1 MSAFSVNTN
10 TLAMTSLRILSNT
23 GKQFADSM
31 TKLSTGLRINN
42 AGDDPAGLIVSES
55 FRAQISGLDQA
66 IRNNQDATNYS
77 KTAEAALEEVNRLL
91 RDARTLAVASSNS
104 GTLDE
109 AQRQANQNQIQSIIQ
124 SITRIAQTTAFGT
137 KKLLDG
143 SSGTQAIST
152 SSANVAEMSF
162 SGVFNGQ
169 AVNQN
174 SAVTVDVTTAAERA
188 QVVTTKTHASA
199 TTTVAA
205 GTFTINGVS
214 FNTTS
219 SDTIESVV
227 SRINQASVQTGV
239 TATWSPGSAV
249 TLTSAEYGS
258 HASVSLVDAAGILQT
273 VAGATTDQGVD
284 AVADVTIDMNGAA
297 AGGNT
302 TVTFSSGQGLNLRDN
317 YGNAINLTENG
328 NLAAGPGAW
337 GQITA
342 GNATFQIGG
351 NAGETTSLSLGNFAA
366 TELGKGVVSGLS
378 LGDLNLLT
386 SAGCA
391 EAMQIVDKAIGDVS
405 SARGRVG
412 NFMRNVLESNVR
424 SLAIQ
429 RENLASSESSIRD
442 IDVATEMTNFTKLQ
456 ILQQSGLSMLS
467 QANLAPQSVLAL
479 LRQ

>member
-10 TLAMTSLRILSNT
+10 TLAMTSLRILGNT
-23 GKQFADSM
+23 GNQFATSM

-91 RDARTLAVASSNS
+91 RDARTLSVASSNS

-124 SITRIAQTTAFGT
+124 SITRISQSTAFGT

-152 SSANVAEMSF
+152 SAANVADMSF
-162 SGVFNGQ
+162 SGVFNG
-169 AVNQN
+169 
-174 SAVTVDVTTAAERA
+174 SAVTQNSSVNVNVTTAAERA
-188 QVVTTKTHASA
+188 LVATDKTYAA
-199 TTTVAA
+199 TTTTVPA

-227 SRINQASVQTGV
+227 ARINQASIQTGV
-239 TATWSPGSAV
+239 TATWAPGQAV
-249 TLTSAEYGS
+249 TLTSTQYGS
-258 HASVSLVDAAGILQT
+258 AAAVGLVDAAGILQT
-273 VAGATTDQGVD
+273 TAGATTDTGVD
-284 AVADVTIDMNGAA
+284 AIADVTIDTNGAA
-297 AGGNT
+297 AGGLA
-302 TVTFSSGQGLNLRDN
+302 TVTFNSGSGLSLRDN

-328 NLAAGPGAW
+328 NLAGAPGNW

-366 TELGKGVVSGLS
+366 TELGKGVVSGQS
-378 LGDLNLLT
+378 LADLNLLT
-386 SAGCA
+386 AAGCS
-391 EAMQIVDKAIGDVS
+391 EAMQIVDKAIQDVS
-405 SARGRVG
+405 TARGRVG

-442 IDVATEMTNFTKLQ
+442 VDVANEMTNFTKLQ
-456 ILQQSGLSMLS
+456 ILQQSGLAMLS
-467 QANLAPQSVLAL
+467 QANAAPQSVLAL

>member
-23 GKQFADSM
+23 GQQFASSM

-66 IRNNQDATNYS
+66 IRNNQDASNYS

-109 AQRQANQNQIQSIIQ
+109 AQRQANQNQISSIIQ
-124 SITRIAQTTAFGT
+124 SITRIAQSTAFGT

-152 SSANVAEMSF
+152 SAANVTDMSF
-162 SGVFNGQ
+162 SGIFAGQ
-169 AVNQN
+169 AVTQN
-174 SAVTVDVTTAAERA
+174 STVVVDVTTPAERA
-188 QVVTTKTHASA
+188 QVVTTKTHATA
-199 TTTVAA
+199 ATTVAA

-227 SRINQASVQTGV
+227 ARINQASVQTGV
-239 TATWSPGSAV
+239 TATWAAGGAV
-249 TLTSAEYGS
+249 TLNSAEFGS
-258 HASVSLVDAAGILQT
+258 QATVSLVDAAGILQNA
-273 VAGATTDQGVD
+273 AGSTTDSGVD
-284 AVADVTIDMNGAA
+284 AVADVTIDLNGAT
-297 AGGNT
+297 AGGVT
-302 TVTFSSGQGLNLRDN
+302 TVSFNAGRGLGLRDN

-328 NLAAGPGAW
+328 NLAAAPGTW

-366 TELGKGVVSGLS
+366 SEIGKGVVSGKSLADLDLLS
-378 LGDLNLLT
+378 A
-386 SAGCA
+386 SGCA
-391 EAMQIVDKAIGDVS
+391 EAMQIVDKAIQDVS
-405 SARGRVG
+405 TARGRVG

-456 ILQQSGLSMLS
+456 ILQRSGLSMLS
-467 QANLAPQSVLAL
+467 QANLAPQAVLSL
-479 LRQ
+479 LQQ

>member
-10 TLAMTSLRILSNT
+10 TLAMTSLRILGNT

-55 FRAQISGLDQA
+55 FRAQIAGLDQA

-109 AQRQANQNQIQSIIQ
+109 AQRQANQNQISSIIQ
-124 SITRIAQTTAFGT
+124 SITRIASTTAFGT

-152 SSANVAEMSF
+152 SAANVTDMSF
-162 SGVFNGQ
+162 SGIFAGQ
-169 AVNQN
+169 AVTQN
-174 SAVTVDVTTAAERA
+174 SSVVVDVTTPAERA
-188 QVVTTKTHASA
+188 QVVTTRTHATA
-199 TTTVAA
+199 NTTVAA

-219 SDTIESVV
+219 SDTISSVV
-227 SRINQASVQTGV
+227 ARINQASVQTGV
-239 TATWSPGSAV
+239 TATWAAGGAV
-249 TLTSAEYGS
+249 SLTSVEFGS
-258 HASVSLVDAAGILQT
+258 HAAVSLVDAAGILQT
-273 VAGATTDQGVD
+273 AAGTSTDSGVD
-284 AVADVTIDMNGAA
+284 AVADVTIDLNGAA
-297 AGGNT
+297 AGGST
-302 TVTFSSGQGLNLRDN
+302 TVTFTGRGLSLRDN

-328 NLAAGPGAW
+328 NLSVAPGTW

-366 TELGKGVVSGLS
+366 SELGKGVVSGQS
-378 LGDLNLLT
+378 LADLNLL
-386 SAGCA
+386 SASGCS
-391 EAMQIVDKAIGDVS
+391 EAMSMIDKAIQDVS
-405 SARGRVG
+405 TARGRVG

-442 IDVATEMTNFTKLQ
+442 IDVANEMTNFTKLQ

-467 QANLAPQSVLAL
+467 QANLAPQAVLSL